1 MARRDGGDDSLFFFA
16 TRHMTFSLF
25 PSGSSSGAIDLGD
38 D

>member
-16 TRHMTFSLF
+16 TRRLTFSLS
-25 PSGSSSGAIDLGD
+25 SGSSSGAIDLGD